1 LWGLTVN
8 KNSQN
13 ALQRYLESYKT
24 NVTGS
29 SIATYAIAKSGSIN
43 SVKLT
48 LNHLNTGKN
57 RVKITLISPSGRIVT
72 VTDRVVNGNLN
83 FSNKVIGGFAKQKA
97 SGTWTLKV
105 SGANGARVFSHLD
118 IQTK

>member
-1 LWGLTVN
+1 M
-8 KNSQN
+8 
-13 ALQRYLESYKT
+13 ESYKT

-29 SIATYAIAKSGSIN
+29 SITTYAITKPGTIN
-43 SVKLT
+43 SVKLS
-48 LNHLNTGKN
+48 LNQRNTGKN
-57 RVKITLISPSGRIVT
+57 KVKITLISPSGRTVT

-83 FSNKVIGGFAKQKA
+83 FLNRVIGGFAKQKA